1 MIKFHKIYFILLLSF
16 SYRIQFVEYVLIR
29 LAFVL
34 SWSWLRCPTDTG
46 LVRRLQILFLIA
58 YILFFIQLYY
68 RIVTVLLL

>member
-34 SWSWLRCPTDTG
+34 SWTWLRGPTDTG
-46 LVRRLQILFLIA
+46 LVRRS
-58 YILFFIQLYY
+58 
-68 RIVTVLLL
+68 